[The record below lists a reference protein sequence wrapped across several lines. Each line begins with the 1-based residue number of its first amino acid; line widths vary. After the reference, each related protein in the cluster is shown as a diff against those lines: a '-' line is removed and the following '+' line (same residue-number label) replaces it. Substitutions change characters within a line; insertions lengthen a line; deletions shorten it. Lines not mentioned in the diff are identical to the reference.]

1 MKVRIY
7 KSPDGNGK
15 YLNKTGQF
23 LKKTQ
28 LGGTPDVSEMG
39 YPGSAQENKEY
50 TQDDLVNVIVNDLN
64 NDIDEQKIAFKL
76 SSFYSVD
83 PMEAMQLVNQVQDY
97 LDTVDDSEEEDD
109 DETKNQNIIEEE
121 ILDDEED
128 VEDTNEEES
137 ADLANDSTGIDLALE
152 EDEEDDEEYSYGG
165 LYKVQEGEEV
175 NTEISQDVQT
185 PSYPFNATAP
195 EITFPAIDTYLPY
208 NISDMLDG
216 TIDPATGIYINN
228 YANEED
234 IIKEDVEDTE
244 DTSEY
249 ALDTPP
255 EMKMGG
261 NYKRNKKAYVNSII
275 KLSKKADGGEEV
287 KSDNNPEAG
296 DPTGAKI
303 RKQKLNNF
311 IGSLKKETEMFTLR
325 EQAEKDY
332 DQMMQQQQMP
342 LMNQEMQKGGRVV
355 RGNAARYR
363 ANQLKDFLT
372 GQNRRDREEENNYD
386 YKDVTND
393 GVKEQFDEQRPSYRV
408 DVRKS
413 NWLTGRPSKYTID
426 FYGDSPLMNIAKG
439 NTTTSNIP
447 KVKVYGK
454 LISSKTTPVNTISK
468 VINKESTT
476 KIDTDVKNKSQVVSN
491 DFYTV
496 DANKDLIPDY
506 LQPGIM
512 SGLATGPSKD
522 VFTQAAVDA
531 VNNLSSI
538 KSNTVN
544 KQKSN
549 TIIPSVVI
557 KPLVPVETTS
567 YIKPKVQSKVKPKSK
582 KIVKNKN
589 EYRDPTYWEQ
599 FQRFF
604 GTGPMET
611 GGFVDSENP
620 DLYEFNQGG
629 YAPTQQDMNY
639 SNSIDTTDP
648 YFQRGGGVRKFIEN
662 YFPGNIVGPRRTY
675 RNEIQRV
682 YDPRTGKTVV
692 MPINMGN
699 LSSVNVDKSRFSGA
713 PKKYT
718 MYFNGQSGQPIT
730 TSKGNVASQSG
741 RDRFCLDFP
750 NSPNCQGGKK
760 PVKNNYPEDTRE
772 NNKNQRSGRQSY
784 GFINDLKLRIQGLDE
799 YGNPIGGEQSDKVP
813 LSNVEMLKKQGKIWD
828 EKLNKWV
835 DGNIPSKMPLLP
847 VRQIDRKPTK
857 IISESSNNN
866 QYNWP
871 GYIDYNQDWIGNSQ
885 KLKEKEQESGNAWN
899 DYINSPE
906 DPANYGYMLDHKTG
920 EIIKNPKGISQDER
934 GLVWSG
940 QYDNPETSIDESM
953 IWSNPASQEEY
964 NADPEKYDWNDSYIV
979 KNPDGTESSV
989 QGYSGLTSSQFSP
1002 YKENDDLLFEESE
1015 NADENY
1021 NQYVAEIPQHIRKKN
1036 YKELNKQIG
1045 FDLIQPDGSVSNR
1058 YKIGRK
1064 IEEIKK
1070 RNSPYR
1076 YAPKQVLKQYG
1087 GNLDMFIPRAQNGF
1101 ETSMSPGE
1109 CPMGSTKNTAGDCV
1123 DFTGKVVKK
1132 RSTGS
1137 DFGNNTQDIKQPG
1150 VIDKDYSNPLTGE
1163 KPGVIK
1169 DKSGNLQIN
1178 ADAPTFYG
1186 DQYAIDV
1193 ENKSNKGKLTIG
1205 ANADTGVSEARLQT
1219 FNAGVD
1225 IADSIRRGKES
1236 NKAENEMYENLS
1248 SNNLYA
1254 SDPSRDRGDY
1264 DTNSG
1269 LYRPNEQGQM
1279 WNSRSKQYGGY
1290 IDEEEYYNPYAEEE
1304 DELTYAK
1311 GGEKITYMSEDQ
1323 IKAFMAAG
1331 GQVEF
1336 L

>member
-28 LGGTPDVSEMG
+28 LDGTPDVSEMG

-121 ILDDEED
+121 ILDDEEE

-332 DQMMQQQQMP
+332 DQMMQQQQMS
-342 LMNQEMQKGGRVV
+342 LINQEMQKGGRVV

-372 GQNRRDREEENNYD
+372 GQNRRDRKEENNYD
-386 YKDVTND
+386 YKDVTDD
-393 GVKEQFDEQRPSYRV
+393 GVKEQFNEQKPSYRV

-538 KSNTVN
+538 KSNAVN

-549 TIIPSVVI
+549 TVIPSVVV
-557 KPLVPVETTS
+557 KPLVPVKTTS

-629 YAPTQQDMNY
+629 YDPTQQDMNY

-741 RDRFCLDFP
+741 RNRFCLDFP

-760 PVKNNYPEDTRE
+760 PVKDNYPEDTRE

-799 YGNPIGGEQSDKVP
+799 YGNPKGSKQSDKVP
-813 LSNVEMLKKQGKIWD
+813 LSNVEMLTKQGKIWD
-828 EKLNKWV
+828 EK
-835 DGNIPSKMPLLP
+835 SK
-847 VRQIDRKPTK
+847 R
-857 IISESSNNN
+857 
-866 QYNWP
+866 W
-871 GYIDYNQDWIGNSQ
+871 
-885 KLKEKEQESGNAWN
+885 
-899 DYINSPE
+899 
-906 DPANYGYMLDHKTG
+906 
-920 EIIKNPKGISQDER
+920 
-934 GLVWSG
+934 
-940 QYDNPETSIDESM
+940 
-953 IWSNPASQEEY
+953 
-964 NADPEKYDWNDSYIV
+964 IV
-979 KNPDGTESSV
+979 KPEPLSAPMQYMKDSLTLPNNPQPFSYDQLINT
-989 QGYSGLTSSQFSP
+989 SGP
-1002 YKENDDLLFEESE
+1002 RN
-1015 NADENY
+1015 
-1021 NQYVAEIPQHIRKKN
+1021 
-1036 YKELNKQIG
+1036 
-1045 FDLIQPDGSVSNR
+1045 
-1058 YKIGRK
+1058 
-1064 IEEIKK
+1064 IEME
-1070 RNSPYR
+1070 
-1076 YAPKQVLKQYG
+1076 YG
-1087 GNLDMFIPRAQNGF
+1087 GNLKMFIPKAQDGF
-1101 ETSMSPGE
+1101 QSPMSPGE

-1205 ANADTGVSEARLQT
+1205 ANADTSVSEGRLQT

-1225 IADSIRRGKES
+1225 MLDSIRKGSEA
-1236 NKAENEMYENLS
+1236 NKAQNEMYDNLS

-1254 SDPSRDRGDY
+1254 SKSSRDRGDY

-1269 LYRPNEQGQM
+1269 LFRPDEMGQVQ
-1279 WNSRSKQYGGY
+1279 SSQYGGY
-1290 IDEEEYYNPYAEEE
+1290 IDEEDYYDPYLEEDEE

>member
-28 LGGTPDVSEMG
+28 LGETPDVSEMG

-121 ILDDEED
+121 ILDDEEE

-332 DQMMQQQQMP
+332 DQMMQQQQMS
-342 LMNQEMQKGGRVV
+342 LINQEMQKGGRVV

-372 GQNRRDREEENNYD
+372 GQNRRDRKEENNYD
-386 YKDVTND
+386 YKDVTDD
-393 GVKEQFDEQRPSYRV
+393 GVKEQFNEQKPSYRV

-538 KSNTVN
+538 KSNAVN

-549 TIIPSVVI
+549 TVIPSVVV
-557 KPLVPVETTS
+557 KPLVPVKTTS

-629 YAPTQQDMNY
+629 YDPTQQDMNY

-741 RDRFCLDFP
+741 RNRFCLDFP

-760 PVKNNYPEDTRE
+760 PVKDNYPEDTRE

-799 YGNPIGGEQSDKVP
+799 YGNPKGSKQSDKVP
-813 LSNVEMLKKQGKIWD
+813 LSNVEMLTKQGKIWD
-828 EKLNKWV
+828 EK
-835 DGNIPSKMPLLP
+835 SK
-847 VRQIDRKPTK
+847 R
-857 IISESSNNN
+857 
-866 QYNWP
+866 W
-871 GYIDYNQDWIGNSQ
+871 
-885 KLKEKEQESGNAWN
+885 
-899 DYINSPE
+899 
-906 DPANYGYMLDHKTG
+906 
-920 EIIKNPKGISQDER
+920 
-934 GLVWSG
+934 
-940 QYDNPETSIDESM
+940 
-953 IWSNPASQEEY
+953 
-964 NADPEKYDWNDSYIV
+964 IV
-979 KNPDGTESSV
+979 KPEPLSAPMQYMKDSLTLPNNPQPFSYDQLINT
-989 QGYSGLTSSQFSP
+989 SGP
-1002 YKENDDLLFEESE
+1002 RN
-1015 NADENY
+1015 
-1021 NQYVAEIPQHIRKKN
+1021 
-1036 YKELNKQIG
+1036 
-1045 FDLIQPDGSVSNR
+1045 
-1058 YKIGRK
+1058 
-1064 IEEIKK
+1064 IEME
-1070 RNSPYR
+1070 
-1076 YAPKQVLKQYG
+1076 YG
-1087 GNLDMFIPRAQNGF
+1087 GNLKMFIPKAQDGF
-1101 ETSMSPGE
+1101 QSPMSPGE

-1205 ANADTGVSEARLQT
+1205 ANADTSVSEGRLQT

-1225 IADSIRRGKES
+1225 MLDSIRKGSEA
-1236 NKAENEMYENLS
+1236 NKAQNEMYDNLS

-1254 SDPSRDRGDY
+1254 SKSSRDRGDY

-1269 LYRPNEQGQM
+1269 LFRPDEMGQVQ
-1279 WNSRSKQYGGY
+1279 SSQYGGY
-1290 IDEEEYYNPYAEEE
+1290 IDEEDYYDPYLEEDEE

>member
-28 LGGTPDVSEMG
+28 LDGTPDVSEMG

-50 TQDDLVNVIVNDLN
+50 TQDDLVNVITNDLN
-64 NDIDEQKIAFKL
+64 NNIDEQKIAFKL

-121 ILDDEED
+121 ILDDEEE

-332 DQMMQQQQMP
+332 DQMMQQQQMS
-342 LMNQEMQKGGRVV
+342 LINQEMQKGGRVV

-372 GQNRRDREEENNYD
+372 GQNRRDRKEENNYD
-386 YKDVTND
+386 YKDVTDD
-393 GVKEQFDEQRPSYRV
+393 GVKEQFNEQKPSYRV

-538 KSNTVN
+538 KSNAVN

-549 TIIPSVVI
+549 TVIPSVVV
-557 KPLVPVETTS
+557 KPLVPVKTTS

-629 YAPTQQDMNY
+629 YDPTQQDMNY

-741 RDRFCLDFP
+741 RNRFCLDFP

-760 PVKNNYPEDTRE
+760 PVKDNYPEDTRE

-799 YGNPIGGEQSDKVP
+799 YGNPKGSKQSDKVP
-813 LSNVEMLKKQGKIWD
+813 LSNVEMLTKQGKIWD
-828 EKLNKWV
+828 EK
-835 DGNIPSKMPLLP
+835 SK
-847 VRQIDRKPTK
+847 R
-857 IISESSNNN
+857 
-866 QYNWP
+866 W
-871 GYIDYNQDWIGNSQ
+871 
-885 KLKEKEQESGNAWN
+885 
-899 DYINSPE
+899 
-906 DPANYGYMLDHKTG
+906 
-920 EIIKNPKGISQDER
+920 
-934 GLVWSG
+934 
-940 QYDNPETSIDESM
+940 
-953 IWSNPASQEEY
+953 
-964 NADPEKYDWNDSYIV
+964 IV
-979 KNPDGTESSV
+979 KPEPLSAPMQYMKDSLTLPNNPQPFSYDQLINT
-989 QGYSGLTSSQFSP
+989 SGP
-1002 YKENDDLLFEESE
+1002 RN
-1015 NADENY
+1015 
-1021 NQYVAEIPQHIRKKN
+1021 
-1036 YKELNKQIG
+1036 
-1045 FDLIQPDGSVSNR
+1045 
-1058 YKIGRK
+1058 
-1064 IEEIKK
+1064 IEME
-1070 RNSPYR
+1070 
-1076 YAPKQVLKQYG
+1076 YG
-1087 GNLDMFIPRAQNGF
+1087 GNLKMFIPKAQDGF
-1101 ETSMSPGE
+1101 QSPMSPGE

-1205 ANADTGVSEARLQT
+1205 ANADTSVSEGRLQT

-1225 IADSIRRGKES
+1225 MLDSIRKGSEA
-1236 NKAENEMYENLS
+1236 NKAQNEMYDNLS

-1254 SDPSRDRGDY
+1254 SKSSRDRGDY

-1269 LYRPNEQGQM
+1269 LFRPDEMGQVQ
-1279 WNSRSKQYGGY
+1279 SSQYGGY
-1290 IDEEEYYNPYAEEE
+1290 IDEEDYYDPYLEEDEE

>member
-50 TQDDLVNVIVNDLN
+50 TQDDLVNVIFNDLN

-121 ILDDEED
+121 ILDDEEE

-152 EDEEDDEEYSYGG
+152 ENEEDDEEYSYGG

-332 DQMMQQQQMP
+332 DQMMQQQQMSP
-342 LMNQEMQKGGRVV
+342 INQEMQKGGRVV

-372 GQNRRDREEENNYD
+372 GQNRRDRKEENNYD

-538 KSNTVN
+538 KSNAVN

-549 TIIPSVVI
+549 TVIPSVVV
-557 KPLVPVETTS
+557 KPLVPVKTTS

-629 YAPTQQDMNY
+629 YDPTQQDMNY

-750 NSPNCQGGKK
+750 NSPNCKGGKK
-760 PVKNNYPEDTRE
+760 PVKDNYPEDTRE

-799 YGNPIGGEQSDKVP
+799 YGNPKGSKQSDKVP
-813 LSNVEMLKKQGKIWD
+813 LSNVEMLTKQGKIWD
-828 EKLNKWV
+828 EK
-835 DGNIPSKMPLLP
+835 SK
-847 VRQIDRKPTK
+847 R
-857 IISESSNNN
+857 
-866 QYNWP
+866 W
-871 GYIDYNQDWIGNSQ
+871 
-885 KLKEKEQESGNAWN
+885 
-899 DYINSPE
+899 
-906 DPANYGYMLDHKTG
+906 
-920 EIIKNPKGISQDER
+920 
-934 GLVWSG
+934 
-940 QYDNPETSIDESM
+940 
-953 IWSNPASQEEY
+953 
-964 NADPEKYDWNDSYIV
+964 IV
-979 KNPDGTESSV
+979 KPEPLSAPMQYMKDSLTLPNNPQPFSYDQLINT
-989 QGYSGLTSSQFSP
+989 SGP
-1002 YKENDDLLFEESE
+1002 RN
-1015 NADENY
+1015 
-1021 NQYVAEIPQHIRKKN
+1021 
-1036 YKELNKQIG
+1036 
-1045 FDLIQPDGSVSNR
+1045 
-1058 YKIGRK
+1058 
-1064 IEEIKK
+1064 IEME
-1070 RNSPYR
+1070 
-1076 YAPKQVLKQYG
+1076 YG
-1087 GNLDMFIPRAQNGF
+1087 GNLKMFIPKAQDGF
-1101 ETSMSPGE
+1101 QSPMSPGE

-1205 ANADTGVSEARLQT
+1205 ANADTSVSEGRLQT

-1225 IADSIRRGKES
+1225 MLDSIRKGSEA
-1236 NKAENEMYENLS
+1236 NKAQNEMYDNLS

-1254 SDPSRDRGDY
+1254 SDSSRDRGDY

-1269 LYRPNEQGQM
+1269 LYRPDEQGQM
-1279 WNSRSKQYGGY
+1279 WNSRSAQFGGY
-1290 IDEEEYYNPYAEEE
+1290 INEEDYYDPYLEEDEE
-1304 DELTYAK
+1304 DELIYAD

>member
-121 ILDDEED
+121 ILDDEEE

-342 LMNQEMQKGGRVV
+342 LINQEMQKGGRVV

-386 YKDVTND
+386 YKDVTDD
-393 GVKEQFDEQRPSYRV
+393 GVKEQFNEQKPSYRV

-538 KSNTVN
+538 KSNAVN

-549 TIIPSVVI
+549 TVIPSVVV
-557 KPLVPVETTS
+557 KPLVPVKTTS

-629 YAPTQQDMNY
+629 YDPTQQDMNY

-730 TSKGNVASQSG
+730 TSKGNIASQSG

-760 PVKNNYPEDTRE
+760 PVKDNYPEDTRE

-784 GFINDLKLRIQGLDE
+784 GFMNDLKLRMQGLDE
-799 YGNPIGGEQSDKVP
+799 YGNPKGSKQSDKVP
-813 LSNVEMLKKQGKIWD
+813 LSNEEMLIKQGKIWD
-828 EKLNKWV
+828 EK
-835 DGNIPSKMPLLP
+835 SK
-847 VRQIDRKPTK
+847 R
-857 IISESSNNN
+857 
-866 QYNWP
+866 W
-871 GYIDYNQDWIGNSQ
+871 
-885 KLKEKEQESGNAWN
+885 
-899 DYINSPE
+899 
-906 DPANYGYMLDHKTG
+906 
-920 EIIKNPKGISQDER
+920 
-934 GLVWSG
+934 
-940 QYDNPETSIDESM
+940 
-953 IWSNPASQEEY
+953 
-964 NADPEKYDWNDSYIV
+964 IV
-979 KNPDGTESSV
+979 KPEPLSAPMQYMKDSLTLPNNPQPFSYDQLINT
-989 QGYSGLTSSQFSP
+989 SGP
-1002 YKENDDLLFEESE
+1002 RN
-1015 NADENY
+1015 
-1021 NQYVAEIPQHIRKKN
+1021 
-1036 YKELNKQIG
+1036 
-1045 FDLIQPDGSVSNR
+1045 
-1058 YKIGRK
+1058 
-1064 IEEIKK
+1064 IEME
-1070 RNSPYR
+1070 
-1076 YAPKQVLKQYG
+1076 YG
-1087 GNLDMFIPRAQNGF
+1087 GNLKMFIPKAQDGF
-1101 ETSMSPGE
+1101 QSPMSPGE

-1205 ANADTGVSEARLQT
+1205 ANADTSVSEGRLQT

-1225 IADSIRRGKES
+1225 MLDSIRKES
-1236 NKAENEMYENLS
+1236 EANKAQNEMYDNLS

-1254 SDPSRDRGDY
+1254 SDSSRDRGDY

-1269 LYRPNEQGQM
+1269 LYRPDEQGQM
-1279 WNSRSKQYGGY
+1279 WNSRSAQFGGY
-1290 IDEEEYYNPYAEEE
+1290 INEEDYYNPYLEEDEE
-1304 DELTYAK
+1304 DELIYAD

>member
-50 TQDDLVNVIVNDLN
+50 TQDDLVNVITNDLN
-64 NDIDEQKIAFKL
+64 NNIDEQKIAFKL

-121 ILDDEED
+121 ILDDEEE

-332 DQMMQQQQMP
+332 DQMMQQQQMS
-342 LMNQEMQKGGRVV
+342 LINQEMQKGGRVV

-372 GQNRRDREEENNYD
+372 GQNRRDRKEENNYD
-386 YKDVTND
+386 YKDVTDD
-393 GVKEQFDEQRPSYRV
+393 GVKEQFNEQKPSYRV

-538 KSNTVN
+538 KSNAVN

-549 TIIPSVVI
+549 TVIPSVVV
-557 KPLVPVETTS
+557 KPLVPVKTTS

-629 YAPTQQDMNY
+629 YDPTQQDMNY

-741 RDRFCLDFP
+741 RNRFCLDFP

-760 PVKNNYPEDTRE
+760 PVKDNYPEDTRE

-799 YGNPIGGEQSDKVP
+799 YGNPKGSKQSDKVP
-813 LSNVEMLKKQGKIWD
+813 LSNVEMLTKQGKIWD
-828 EKLNKWV
+828 EK
-835 DGNIPSKMPLLP
+835 SK
-847 VRQIDRKPTK
+847 R
-857 IISESSNNN
+857 
-866 QYNWP
+866 W
-871 GYIDYNQDWIGNSQ
+871 
-885 KLKEKEQESGNAWN
+885 
-899 DYINSPE
+899 
-906 DPANYGYMLDHKTG
+906 
-920 EIIKNPKGISQDER
+920 
-934 GLVWSG
+934 
-940 QYDNPETSIDESM
+940 
-953 IWSNPASQEEY
+953 
-964 NADPEKYDWNDSYIV
+964 IV
-979 KNPDGTESSV
+979 KPEPLSAPMQYMKDSLTLPNNPQPFSYDQLINT
-989 QGYSGLTSSQFSP
+989 SGP
-1002 YKENDDLLFEESE
+1002 RN
-1015 NADENY
+1015 
-1021 NQYVAEIPQHIRKKN
+1021 
-1036 YKELNKQIG
+1036 
-1045 FDLIQPDGSVSNR
+1045 
-1058 YKIGRK
+1058 
-1064 IEEIKK
+1064 IEME
-1070 RNSPYR
+1070 
-1076 YAPKQVLKQYG
+1076 YG
-1087 GNLDMFIPRAQNGF
+1087 GNLKMFIPKAQDGF
-1101 ETSMSPGE
+1101 QSPMSPGE

-1205 ANADTGVSEARLQT
+1205 ANADTSVSEGRLQT

-1225 IADSIRRGKES
+1225 MLDSIRKGSEA
-1236 NKAENEMYENLS
+1236 NKAQNEMYDNLS

-1254 SDPSRDRGDY
+1254 SKSSRDRGDY

-1269 LYRPNEQGQM
+1269 LFRPDEMGQVQ
-1279 WNSRSKQYGGY
+1279 SSQYGGY
-1290 IDEEEYYNPYAEEE
+1290 IDEEDYYDPYLEEDEE

>member
-97 LDTVDDSEEEDD
+97 LNNADDSEEEDD
-109 DETKNQNIIEEE
+109 DETKNQNIIEKE
-121 ILDDEED
+121 ILDDEEE

-311 IGSLKKETEMFTLR
+311 IGSLKKETEMFALR

-342 LMNQEMQKGGRVV
+342 PMNQEMQKGGRVV

-372 GQNRRDREEENNYD
+372 GQNRRNREEENNYN
-386 YKDVTND
+386 YKDVTDD
-393 GVKEQFDEQRPSYRV
+393 GVKEQFDKQRPSYRV

-476 KIDTDVKNKSQVVSN
+476 KIDTNVKNKSQVVSN

-496 DANKDLIPDY
+496 DVNKDLIPDY

-538 KSNTVN
+538 KSNAVN

-549 TIIPSVVI
+549 TVIPSVVV

-629 YAPTQQDMNY
+629 YDPIQQDMNY

-760 PVKNNYPEDTRE
+760 PVKDNYPEDTRE

-784 GFINDLKLRIQGLDE
+784 GFINDLKLKIQGLDE
-799 YGNPIGGEQSDKVP
+799 YGNPKGSKQSDKVP
-813 LSNVEMLKKQGKIWD
+813 LSNVEMLTKQGKIWD
-828 EKLNKWV
+828 EK
-835 DGNIPSKMPLLP
+835 SK
-847 VRQIDRKPTK
+847 R
-857 IISESSNNN
+857 
-866 QYNWP
+866 W
-871 GYIDYNQDWIGNSQ
+871 
-885 KLKEKEQESGNAWN
+885 
-899 DYINSPE
+899 
-906 DPANYGYMLDHKTG
+906 
-920 EIIKNPKGISQDER
+920 
-934 GLVWSG
+934 
-940 QYDNPETSIDESM
+940 
-953 IWSNPASQEEY
+953 
-964 NADPEKYDWNDSYIV
+964 IV
-979 KNPDGTESSV
+979 KPEPLSAPMQYMKDSLTLPNNPQPFSYDQLINT
-989 QGYSGLTSSQFSP
+989 SGP
-1002 YKENDDLLFEESE
+1002 RN
-1015 NADENY
+1015 
-1021 NQYVAEIPQHIRKKN
+1021 
-1036 YKELNKQIG
+1036 
-1045 FDLIQPDGSVSNR
+1045 
-1058 YKIGRK
+1058 
-1064 IEEIKK
+1064 IEME
-1070 RNSPYR
+1070 
-1076 YAPKQVLKQYG
+1076 YG
-1087 GNLDMFIPRAQNGF
+1087 GNLKMFIPKAQDGF
-1101 ETSMSPGE
+1101 QSPMSPGE

-1205 ANADTGVSEARLQT
+1205 ANADTSVSEGRLQT

-1225 IADSIRRGKES
+1225 MLDSIRKGSEA
-1236 NKAENEMYENLS
+1236 NKAQNEMYDNLS

-1254 SDPSRDRGDY
+1254 SDSSRDRGDY

-1269 LYRPNEQGQM
+1269 LYRPDEQGQM
-1279 WNSRSKQYGGY
+1279 WNSRSAQFGGY
-1290 IDEEEYYNPYAEEE
+1290 INEEDYYDPYLEEDEE
-1304 DELTYAK
+1304 DELIYAD

>member
-121 ILDDEED
+121 ILDDEEE

-342 LMNQEMQKGGRVV
+342 LINQEMQKGGRVV

-386 YKDVTND
+386 YKDVTDD
-393 GVKEQFDEQRPSYRV
+393 GVKEQFNEQKPSYRV

-538 KSNTVN
+538 KSNAVN

-549 TIIPSVVI
+549 TVIPSVVV
-557 KPLVPVETTS
+557 KPLVPVKTTS

-629 YAPTQQDMNY
+629 YDPTQQDMNY

-730 TSKGNVASQSG
+730 TSKGNIASQSG

-760 PVKNNYPEDTRE
+760 PVKDNYPEDTRE

-799 YGNPIGGEQSDKVP
+799 YGNPKGSKQSDKVP
-813 LSNVEMLKKQGKIWD
+813 LSNVEMLTKQGKIWD
-828 EKLNKWV
+828 EK
-835 DGNIPSKMPLLP
+835 SK
-847 VRQIDRKPTK
+847 R
-857 IISESSNNN
+857 
-866 QYNWP
+866 W
-871 GYIDYNQDWIGNSQ
+871 
-885 KLKEKEQESGNAWN
+885 
-899 DYINSPE
+899 
-906 DPANYGYMLDHKTG
+906 
-920 EIIKNPKGISQDER
+920 
-934 GLVWSG
+934 
-940 QYDNPETSIDESM
+940 
-953 IWSNPASQEEY
+953 
-964 NADPEKYDWNDSYIV
+964 IV
-979 KNPDGTESSV
+979 KPEPLSAPMQYMKDSLTLPNNPQPFSYDQLINT
-989 QGYSGLTSSQFSP
+989 SGP
-1002 YKENDDLLFEESE
+1002 RN
-1015 NADENY
+1015 
-1021 NQYVAEIPQHIRKKN
+1021 
-1036 YKELNKQIG
+1036 
-1045 FDLIQPDGSVSNR
+1045 
-1058 YKIGRK
+1058 
-1064 IEEIKK
+1064 IEME
-1070 RNSPYR
+1070 
-1076 YAPKQVLKQYG
+1076 YG
-1087 GNLDMFIPRAQNGF
+1087 GNLKMFIPKAQDGF
-1101 ETSMSPGE
+1101 QSPMSPGE

-1205 ANADTGVSEARLQT
+1205 ANADTSVSEGRLQT

-1225 IADSIRRGKES
+1225 MLDSIRKES
-1236 NKAENEMYENLS
+1236 EANKAQNEMYDNLS

-1254 SDPSRDRGDY
+1254 SDSSRDRGDY

-1269 LYRPNEQGQM
+1269 LYRPDEQGQM
-1279 WNSRSKQYGGY
+1279 WNSRSAQFGGY
-1290 IDEEEYYNPYAEEE
+1290 INEEDYYNPYLEEDEE
-1304 DELTYAK
+1304 DELIYAD

>member
-121 ILDDEED
+121 ILDDEEE

-152 EDEEDDEEYSYGG
+152 ENEEDDEEYSYGG

-332 DQMMQQQQMP
+332 DQMMQQQQMSP
-342 LMNQEMQKGGRVV
+342 INQEMQKGGRVV

-372 GQNRRDREEENNYD
+372 GQNRRDRKEENNYD
-386 YKDVTND
+386 YKDVTDD
-393 GVKEQFDEQRPSYRV
+393 GVKEQFNEQKPSYRV

-538 KSNTVN
+538 KSNAVN

-549 TIIPSVVI
+549 TVIPSVVV
-557 KPLVPVETTS
+557 KPLVPVKTTS

-629 YAPTQQDMNY
+629 YDPTQQDMNY

-750 NSPNCQGGKK
+750 NSPNCKGGKK
-760 PVKNNYPEDTRE
+760 PVKDNYPEDTRE

-799 YGNPIGGEQSDKVP
+799 YGNPKGSKQSDKVP
-813 LSNVEMLKKQGKIWD
+813 LSNVEMLTKQGKIWD
-828 EKLNKWV
+828 EK
-835 DGNIPSKMPLLP
+835 SK
-847 VRQIDRKPTK
+847 R
-857 IISESSNNN
+857 
-866 QYNWP
+866 W
-871 GYIDYNQDWIGNSQ
+871 
-885 KLKEKEQESGNAWN
+885 
-899 DYINSPE
+899 
-906 DPANYGYMLDHKTG
+906 
-920 EIIKNPKGISQDER
+920 
-934 GLVWSG
+934 
-940 QYDNPETSIDESM
+940 
-953 IWSNPASQEEY
+953 
-964 NADPEKYDWNDSYIV
+964 IV
-979 KNPDGTESSV
+979 KPEPLSAPMQYMKDSLTLPNNPQPFSYDQLINT
-989 QGYSGLTSSQFSP
+989 SGP
-1002 YKENDDLLFEESE
+1002 RN
-1015 NADENY
+1015 
-1021 NQYVAEIPQHIRKKN
+1021 
-1036 YKELNKQIG
+1036 
-1045 FDLIQPDGSVSNR
+1045 
-1058 YKIGRK
+1058 
-1064 IEEIKK
+1064 IEME
-1070 RNSPYR
+1070 
-1076 YAPKQVLKQYG
+1076 YG
-1087 GNLDMFIPRAQNGF
+1087 GNLKMFIPKAQDGF
-1101 ETSMSPGE
+1101 QSPMSPGE

-1205 ANADTGVSEARLQT
+1205 ANADTSVSEGRLQT

-1225 IADSIRRGKES
+1225 MLDSIRKGSEA
-1236 NKAENEMYENLS
+1236 NKAQNEMYDNLS

-1254 SDPSRDRGDY
+1254 SDSSRDRGDY

-1269 LYRPNEQGQM
+1269 LYRPDEQGQM
-1279 WNSRSKQYGGY
+1279 WNSRSAQFGGY
-1290 IDEEEYYNPYAEEE
+1290 INEEDYYDPYLEEDEE
-1304 DELTYAK
+1304 DELIYAD